1 MGKTDTTN
9 RKVTRQQSKRTE
21 RVLSKREEKSEM
33 IERERIQQI
42 YDYLVM
48 YIEKHG
54 YVPSLR
60 EIAEGVGFTSAAS
73 VQKYLD
79 IMKEKNI
86 IASDAGK
93 KCSRA
98 FRLTGYKLMKQD
110 KPRRK

>member
-1 MGKTDTTN
+1 MGKTEVTN
-9 RKVTRQQSKRTE
+9 KKVIRQQSKCTE
-21 RVLSKREEKSEM
+21 GVLSKSER

-48 YIEKHG
+48 YVEKHG

-73 VQKYLD
+73 VLKYLD

-93 KCSRA
+93 RCSRA
-98 FRLTGYKLMKQD
+98 FRLTGYKLIKED
-110 KPRRK
+110 KPSRK